1 MKFVLKIPIEL
12 KSEAN
17 IHDHWL
23 RKHKRRKSHIWA
35 VKCVFAQERPKV
47 ESFPVMATLVR
58 YSPRK
63 LDDDNLIAAFKWIR
77 DAIADLIKPGF
88 KPGRADANDDIV
100 FKYSQE
106 KSVDKYVIIILESI
120 NYFTTETYEKN
131 QAQG

>member
-1 MKFVLKIPIEL
+1 
-12 KSEAN
+12 
-17 IHDHWL
+17 
-23 RKHKRRKSHIWA
+23 
-35 VKCVFAQERPKV
+35 
-47 ESFPVMATLVR
+47 MATLVR